1 MTIQI
6 SVIGLNQVG
15 ASIGLTIK
23 AAGHAITLVGCDLD
37 PIKEQKAGKMAAFD
51 KTVHNL
57 LAGVENADIVV
68 LALPADEVRKT
79 IEVIS
84 RGLKPGA
91 VVLDT
96 SALKSAA
103 QNWAESVLPEET
115 YLISFFP
122 TLNPEYLRE
131 AERDLTNAHADL
143 FKNSLIM
150 IGPNENTHPDA
161 VKLAADLAKL
171 LGAEPFFCDPAEAEG
186 LTALVHHLPQLTAA
200 ALYHAVE
207 SQPGWLEGRKIAG
220 SLFLSALEPLTQLD
234 ERKEL
239 GQALLL
245 NSENTVRVLDAY
257 MAELQDIREM
267 IARQDAQALQETLQS
282 AVDGRVVWLDRRQTR
297 DWDRPTAAQKTGKEA
312 SSGQW
317 LGRLF
322 GGNRLKDLD
331 DSK

>member
-6 SVIGLNQVG
+6 SVIGLNQIG
-15 ASIGLTIK
+15 ASIGLSIK

-37 PIKEQKAGKMAAFD
+37 TTTEQKASKLGAFD
-51 KTVHNL
+51 KTFHNL
-57 LAGVENADIVV
+57 LAAVEGADVVV
-68 LALPADEVRKT
+68 LCLPADEVRKT
-79 IEVIS
+79 IEGIS
-84 RGLKPGA
+84 RGLKSGA

-122 TLNPEYLRE
+122 TLNPEYLHE
-131 AERDLTNAHADL
+131 PERDLAHAHADL
-143 FKNSLIM
+143 FQNSLIM

-161 VKLAADLAKL
+161 VKLAADLAKI

-220 SLFLSALEPLTQLD
+220 SILLNALNPLAQLD

-257 MAELQDIREM
+257 MAELQDLREM
-267 IARQDAQALQETLQS
+267 IARQDAAALQKALES
-282 AVDGRVVWLDRRQTR
+282 AVEGRVVWLDRRQTR
-297 DWDRPTAAQKTGKEA
+297 DWDRPASTKTSGKEA

-322 GGNRLKDLD
+322 GGSRLKDLD